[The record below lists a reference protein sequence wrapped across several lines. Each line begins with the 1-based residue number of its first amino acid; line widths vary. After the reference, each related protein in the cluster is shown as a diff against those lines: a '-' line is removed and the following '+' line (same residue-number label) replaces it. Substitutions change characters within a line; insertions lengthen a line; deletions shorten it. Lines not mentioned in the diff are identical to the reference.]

1 MKLSIVRLVS
11 LVSFSALLALIGCS
25 SDDSTSSASACDE
38 AAKVS
43 DSCSTSGGDGGSS
56 ITVKFDAAKCKQTD
70 QGKKAAQCIV
80 DNKSKCDCV
89 LKCSLAGSCS

>member
-11 LVSFSALLALIGCS
+11 LASFSALLALIGCS
-25 SDDSTSSASACDE
+25 SDDNSSASACDE

-43 DSCSTSGGDGGSS
+43 DSCSTSAGDGGSS